1 MKAIKCQL
9 KMKCDMPGQ
18 TIQGL
23 LEYVYSQPIIAG
35 HPKQVSV
42 RNHFTKF
49 CLLDSSGSQ
58 SWDTYRQN
66 GYEMSQTGV
75 IGGPEGVLGR
85 GGGTPYVFG
94 VLGDHIFAAAFC
106 LYIR

>member
-42 RNHFTKF
+42 RNHFTEF

-58 SWDTYRQN
+58 PWNIQSEHHRQN
-66 GYEMSQTGV
+66 IDDWNATDLYACHV
-75 IGGPEGVLGR
+75 VGVLQIGEHFM
-85 GGGTPYVFG
+85 Y
-94 VLGDHIFAAAFC
+94 LGS
-106 LYIR
+106 